1 MLRVIQDLFLAGS
14 ETTSTTLDWAL
25 LFMIE
30 HPDIQ
35 RKCQKEIEQV
45 CCSLRVSHTNT
56 HMHIHKPYKMSSF
69 LFIVYFLNL
78 IYLFI
83 YLFIYLNIYLFCIS
97 YGIKFISLS

>member
-45 CCSLRVSHTNT
+45 SCSIRISHTNI
-56 HMHIHKPYKMSSF
+56 HMHIRKPFKMYT
-69 LFIVYFLNL
+69 VL
-78 IYLFI
+78 ILLLSYFI
-83 YLFIYLNIYLFCIS
+83 YLHANIN
-97 YGIKFISLS
+97 

>member
-45 CCSLRVSHTNT
+45 SCSVRVSQTT
-56 HMHIHKPYKMSSF
+56 TC
-69 LFIVYFLNL
+69 
-78 IYLFI
+78 IYI
-83 YLFIYLNIYLFCIS
+83 YAHS
-97 YGIKFISLS
+97 